1 MAGIVDAESQRKL
14 EDGEGLHE
22 NAAQHARGRS
32 GIRDIRMLQGRIGGR
47 GCGQA
52 TSHVLLRQV
61 ASGLV
66 LTRRGKIFADSSP
79 AIASSVAKGANDET
93 GFLSGR
99 EDRGCGRS
107 GVDEWFVRV
116 GGMWFIRFIARQR
129 CARDFGLDVQG
140 ESWAG

>member
-1 MAGIVDAESQRKL
+1 MAFGISGCRKAVSV
-14 EDGEGLHE
+14 G
-22 NAAQHARGRS
+22 AVAVRPQAMFYSGRE
-32 GIRDIRMLQGRIGGR
+32 RW
-47 GCGQA
+47 
-52 TSHVLLRQV
+52 
-61 ASGLV
+61 GLV

-129 CARDFGLDVQG
+129 RGWGFGLDVQG